1 MTMMS
6 QLADLIL
13 LSIFFDVSLF
23 LLSGLVTG
31 PIL

>member
-1 MTMMS
+1 MTMTS

-13 LSIFFDVSLF
+13 LSIFFGVALF